1 MKKNIRT
8 NRPAQKSEKMLKTL
22 HKIINMRGALAV
34 FMLVFLIWRTKRFF
48 FGSSAAS
55 LSADKSYLLFRLKN
69 NDWHNPAC
77 FLIHQGKWWGYE
89 KKDQQFKARGLI
101 QRSNLLGTE
110 YCLAIDHAIAEKI
123 CAENNGRKFKTR
135 DDYLHRFCRP
145 ALLMGPDPKG
155 VVL

>member
-8 NRPAQKSEKMLKTL
+8 NRPAQKSAKMLKPL
-22 HKIINMRGALAV
+22 YKIINMRGSLAT
-34 FMLVFLIWRTKRFF
+34 FLLVFLVWTVKRLF

-55 LSADKSYLLFRLKN
+55 LSADQSYLLFRLKN

-77 FLIHQGKWWGYE
+77 FLIHQGKWWGYAQ
-89 KKDQQFKARGLI
+89 KDQQFKTRGLI

-110 YCLAIDHAIAEKI
+110 YCLAIDHAMAEKI
-123 CAENNGRKFKTR
+123 CTENNGRKFKTR
-135 DDYLHRFCRP
+135 DDYLHRFCKP
-145 ALLMGPDPKG
+145 ALLKG